1 LERKKSINCPPILK
15 DIKGLE
21 RKLNKSYSPINCKGE
36 TFWKDMNIKIVHSLY
51 KEKKIEGEI
60 TKTSIDLIKRIQR
73 RRLARI

>member
-1 LERKKSINCPPILK
+1 
-15 DIKGLE
+15 
-21 RKLNKSYSPINCKGE
+21 
-36 TFWKDMNIKIVHSLY
+36 MNIKIVHSLY